1 MIIVW
6 LFAALF
12 LGPIA
17 LVGASELVGLGIRM
31 LRRSRS
37 GDGDDGL
44 PRARL
49 LQR

>member
-17 LVGASELVGLGIRM
+17 LVGASELVAFGVRAV
-31 LRRSRS
+31 RRVRHREL
-37 GDGDDGL
+37 DAI